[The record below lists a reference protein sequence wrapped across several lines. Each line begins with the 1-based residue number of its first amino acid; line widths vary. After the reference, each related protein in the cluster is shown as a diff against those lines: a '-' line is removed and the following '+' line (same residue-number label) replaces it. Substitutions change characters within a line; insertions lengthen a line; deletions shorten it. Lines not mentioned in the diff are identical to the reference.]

1 MVGDSN
7 VYILNVAVDMIAV
20 GLLFNG
26 IPNNLSNL
34 RIELF
39 TEQSRDVSDI
49 GGRSVVCA
57 VPVGLG
63 EETEVSRRKQIF
75 AFNANVI
82 NLGIAVRGIVAGVLG
97 ISNRLACLGQIA
109 FVAVSSVSTGNAA
122 VRISIRQVAFFALAF
137 AALRNAA
144 IRQQDKIFRLGLG
157 LRLDRGSN
165 RGLSGP
171 MSRQYQIIVRH
182 RSAGLILGTGFLI
195 EPAIEDIVFLF
206 DFRYND
212 RLLGVNRT
220 YGVTL
225 ALDLAAVFIIG
236 QLTRLLGR
244 LDINLDGSVVVLCL
258 GKIKAEL
265 IFAVCLI
272 AGAAEIR
279 RLQSDV
285 IDGVIGVDFTNRNER
300 NVKRTVVPELPVVG
314 ERVGTVSV
322 LDVNL
327 IGYAAVIRMV
337 SVRVIYFISIQ
348 IIICPVGNVNL
359 NHLRIVGANQ
369 IVEYQ
374 LVAAAEFFPTVVFL
388 IMVFEILPVRVM
400 ITDSID
406 FSTVGAAVSAVLFLT
421 LPIAEY
427 TGMAENGGFVAD
439 DVGTDFGC
447 QFSNG
452 LAVFTDSILVDA
464 QLQSY

>member
-1 MVGDSN
+1 
-7 VYILNVAVDMIAV
+7 
-20 GLLFNG
+20 
-26 IPNNLSNL
+26 
-34 RIELF
+34 
-39 TEQSRDVSDI
+39 
-49 GGRSVVCA
+49 
-57 VPVGLG
+57 
-63 EETEVSRRKQIF
+63 
-75 AFNANVI
+75 
-82 NLGIAVRGIVAGVLG
+82 
-97 ISNRLACLGQIA
+97 
-109 FVAVSSVSTGNAA
+109 
-122 VRISIRQVAFFALAF
+122 
-137 AALRNAA
+137 
-144 IRQQDKIFRLGLG
+144 
-157 LRLDRGSN
+157 
-165 RGLSGP
+165 

-322 LDVNL
+322 LDVDL
-327 IGYAAVIRMV
+327 IGYAAVIRIV

-374 LVAAAEFFPTVVFL
+374 LVVAVVKTFPIVGSL
-388 IMVFEILPVRVM
+388 NMVLEILPVRVM

-406 FSTVGAAVSAVLFLT
+406 FSTGGAAVSAVLFLT

-427 TGMAENGGFVAD
+427 TEICN
-439 DVGTDFGC
+439 
-447 QFSNG
+447 SN
-452 LAVFTDSILVDA
+452 
-464 QLQSY
+464 